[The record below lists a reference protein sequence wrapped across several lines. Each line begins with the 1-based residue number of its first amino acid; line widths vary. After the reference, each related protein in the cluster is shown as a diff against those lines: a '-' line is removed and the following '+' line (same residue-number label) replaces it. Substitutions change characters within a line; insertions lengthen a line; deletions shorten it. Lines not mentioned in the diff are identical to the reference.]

1 MEQRSLS
8 KSTFLI
14 EGKLNKISI
23 MFSNKEKIENLQLN
37 AQLKILVIDD
47 EKSFT
52 DEIREFLQ
60 NQGYISF
67 IANNVHKGRAF
78 LKSQDIDLLILD
90 VRLKGISG
98 LDILNEVKQNYPKVE
113 VIIVS
118 AHGDMDTVISA
129 LRNGA
134 IDYLKKP
141 FRHTDILI
149 AIQKT
154 RKFLDLQ
161 RVIKNMEEKTSLI
174 SKTLQDKIKR
184 NFIGE
189 SQQIQSVLELAITA
203 AKYRDTSVLITGESG
218 TGKENIAQII
228 HYESSRKDNLF
239 CAVNSSSITDSLLES
254 EFFGH
259 KKGSFTGA
267 ISDKKGFFE
276 VSDQGTLFLDE
287 IADMPINLQ
296 AKILRAIE
304 EKTITRVGET
314 EPIATN
320 FRIVAATN
328 HEIDKLIE
336 EKKFR
341 LDLLHRLNTIHI
353 KIPPLRERIE
363 DIEPLLKY
371 FTAEFARILNKPI
384 PLIQKGAITSLK
396 NYSFP
401 GNVRELKNMVER
413 AIILCTNDS
422 LSAKDFIT
430 KSSIN
435 IESQPTKIYFNLE
448 GNEISLIHLALKE
461 KSYNL
466 SQTAELLGITR
477 ESLSRRMK
485 KYGILVKRSEI
496 L

>member
-1 MEQRSLS
+1 M
-8 KSTFLI
+8 FNNP
-14 EGKLNKISI
+14 GKT
-23 MFSNKEKIENLQLN
+23 ENHQLN
-37 AQLKILVIDD
+37 AQMKVLVIDD
-47 EKSFT
+47 EINFT
-52 DEIREFLQ
+52 EEIEEFLH

-67 IANNVHKGRAF
+67 TANNVHKGRAI
-78 LKSQDIDLLILD
+78 LKSQNIDLLILD

-98 LDILNEVKQNYPKVE
+98 LDILKEVKLDYPKIE

-118 AHGDMDTVISA
+118 AHGDMETVITA

-141 FRHTDILI
+141 FRHTDIQI
-149 AIQKT
+149 AIQRT

-161 RVIKNMEEKTSLI
+161 RVIKNMEERTSLI
-174 SKTLQDKIKR
+174 SKNLQDKIKR
-184 NFIGE
+184 DFIGE
-189 SQQIQSVLELAITA
+189 SQQIKDILDLAMTA
-203 AKYRDTSVLITGESG
+203 SKYRDTSVLITGESG
-218 TGKENIAQII
+218 TGKENIARII
-228 HYESSRKDNLF
+228 HYESSRKNNIF
-239 CAVNSSSITDSLLES
+239 CAVNSSAITDSLLES

-267 ISDKKGFFE
+267 IADKKGFFE

-314 EPIATN
+314 EPIATD
-320 FRIVAATN
+320 FRIIAATN
-328 HEIDKLIE
+328 HNIDQLIE

-363 DIEPLLKY
+363 DIEPLLKH
-371 FTAEFARILNKPI
+371 FASEFARKLNKPTPKI
-384 PLIQKGAITSLK
+384 EKETINFLK

-413 AIILCTNDS
+413 ALILCKNEF
-422 LSAKDFIT
+422 LSESDFMT
-430 KSSIN
+430 TAPNK
-435 IESQPTKIYFNLE
+435 IESQQTKINYNLE
-448 GNEISLIHLALKE
+448 ENELSLIRLALKE
-461 KSYNL
+461 KNYN
-466 SQTAELLGITR
+466 QNKTAELLGITR
-477 ESLSRRMK
+477 DSLIRRLK
-485 KYGILVKRSEI
+485 KYGIQVAKSENFES
-496 L
+496 